1 MNLYWTGLVIIP
13 SSPNKKSKKTQVFRC
28 HQNNISYSLVQ
39 GVMLR
44 NRINMSMIDLD
55 RFSCIG
61 VSTGYLGLFES
72 QNRIYNQPSPKSA
85 VNHSFQKNKNG
96 KHFPIPQVFPQPKH
110 TQTKNTHTHT
120 PPRKLIT
127 PRARPNA
134 HLDGAQHQCST
145 CKAENWSC
153 AGHPF
158 YRLVFFNVGGFP
170 WTLMDSKAAGPD
182 NGRVSG
188 RTYLYD
194 AGVGVYRSST

>member
-85 VNHSFQKNKNG
+85 VNHSFQKNKNR

-110 TQTKNTHTHT
+110 TQTKKNTHTHT
-120 PPRKLIT
+120 HTSPETYHPAGAAQRAPWWRTASMQHMQGWELVVCGPSLLSTRLLQRRGLSVDFDGLQGCGPRQREGEWKNL
-127 PRARPNA
+127 PVWRR
-134 HLDGAQHQCST
+134 G
-145 CKAENWSC
+145 W
-153 AGHPF
+153 
-158 YRLVFFNVGGFP
+158 
-170 WTLMDSKAAGPD
+170 
-182 NGRVSG
+182 
-188 RTYLYD
+188 
-194 AGVGVYRSST
+194 GV